1 MGHRTAR
8 GVQAAPTM
16 LSHSTS
22 VGLPRPQTT
31 DVLDTD
37 ASNEGVGAVLS
48 QVQEGEERVIG
59 YYSKTLTPPERN
71 YCVTR
76 RELLAVVKGVKH
88 FRPYLYGQKFT
99 LRTDHASLLW
109 LCQRKEPSD
118 QVARWLETLAEFRYT
133 LHHRAGIKHGN
144 ADGLS
149 RRPCG
154 DCKQCQRIEKRDGGP
169 TWDELA
175 LESRDPECIT
185 LDQVWDVPGKKD
197 RTTIEARPVQE
208 VVPDS
213 TQLAREQSEGNGAVA
228 TLYKAVQT
236 GTEITREQLEEGN
249 QELKKLWQRVASMRL
264 NKRGVLEIQVAV
276 NENPR
281 WVALCP
287 EQNRQ
292 AVVWQ
297 THQMSHSGVGRTIAR
312 LQLTWY
318 WVGLHANVRRIIQS
332 CEVCQKAKSGGL
344 RTAGRCQHMYA
355 GRPWQKV
362 AIDLVGPMPETRAG
376 NRWILV
382 IMDHFTRWQDA
393 IPLPDAT
400 APVVAAALD
409 QRVFCYL
416 GLPEQLHSDQGAQFE
431 SLLMEELCTLWR
443 ID

>member
-1 MGHRTAR
+1 M
-8 GVQAAPTM
+8 
-16 LSHSTS
+16 
-22 VGLPRPQTT
+22 
-31 DVLDTD
+31 
-37 ASNEGVGAVLS
+37 
-48 QVQEGEERVIG
+48 
-59 YYSKTLTPPERN
+59 
-71 YCVTR
+71 
-76 RELLAVVKGVKH
+76 
-88 FRPYLYGQKFT
+88 
-99 LRTDHASLLW
+99 
-109 LCQRKEPSD
+109 
-118 QVARWLETLAEFRYT
+118 ARWLETLAEFRYT

-236 GTEITREQLEEGN
+236 GTEITREHLEEGN

-276 NENPR
+276 NEKPR

-318 WVGLHANVRRIIQS
+318 WVGLHANVRRIIRS
-332 CEVCQKAKSGGL
+332 CEVCQKAKSGITGGW
-344 RTAGRCQHMYA
+344 RASTHVCRSAMAEGGHRPCGAHARDPGR
-355 GRPWQKV
+355 K
-362 AIDLVGPMPETRAG
+362 
-376 NRWILV
+376 
-382 IMDHFTRWQDA
+382 
-393 IPLPDAT
+393 
-400 APVVAAALD
+400 
-409 QRVFCYL
+409 
-416 GLPEQLHSDQGAQFE
+416 
-431 SLLMEELCTLWR
+431 
-443 ID
+443 